1 MNGDVTIGQKPASI
15 LIVDDVAANLQVL
28 TGMLDDQGYVTRPVT
43 SGKMAMLAAQNDPPD
58 LVLLDLEMPVKDGF
72 STLSEI
78 RKHPRFSRVPVMA
91 VTAKAML
98 LDRDRIQAAGFDAYI
113 TKPIDITKLRERV
126 DDLLTPKGE
135 CP

>member
-1 MNGDVTIGQKPASI
+1 MRTLLVADDNRLSRELIRDVLESADCRVVEAGNGQEVIDRLEAAS
-15 LIVDDVAANLQVL
+15 
-28 TGMLDDQGYVTRPVT
+28 
-43 SGKMAMLAAQNDPPD
+43 PD

-72 STLSEI
+72 ATLVEI
-78 RKHPRFSRVPVMA
+78 RNHPRFSRIPVIV

-98 LDRDRIQAAGFDAYI
+98 FDRDRILAAGFDAYV

-126 DDLLTPKGE
+126 DQFLSSSTKGD